1 MKSDLTRFFGRM
13 VMSGSSKDWRIQFFQ
28 HLLTGAIA
36 TATHYIVMWLALSI
50 QLLPALA
57 TTIGFIAGATTRF
70 LFSYFHIFEP
80 EKDLVNALPHFFLA
94 LALQMVINAG
104 LLSILLSTSLPVWP
118 SQVLTTG
125 ILTVINFVAHK
136 FWVFK

>member
-1 MKSDLTRFFGRM
+1 MKSNLTRFFGRM
-13 VMSGSSKDWRIQFFQ
+13 VISGSSKDWRIQFFQ

-36 TATHYIVMWLALSI
+36 TATHYIVMWLALSV

-70 LFSYFHIFEP
+70 LFSYFHVFEP
-80 EKDLVNALPHFFLA
+80 GKDVANALPHFVLA
-94 LALQMVINAG
+94 LAVQMAINAG
-104 LLSILLSTSLPVWP
+104 LLSLLLSTNLPVWP

-125 ILTVINFVAHK
+125 ILTVIIFMAHK
-136 FWVFK
+136 YCVFK